1 MLENITIFTIYMLL
15 NLFSQ
20 MYNKS
25 VKMFNKKEVK
35 EKWFQRTMKRKR
47 KGGRYGNCISDQH
60 FKIGGNEVNRWLLLQ
75 LNLVDTLIRLFIHK
89 HEHSWLESNDH
100 LKAHIEAL
108 PLFCRRNT
116 FGILFKLILKCI
128 HV

>member
-25 VKMFNKKEVK
+25 VKMFHKKELK

-89 HEHSWLESNDH
+89 HKHSWLEFNDH

-116 FGILFKLILKCI
+116 FGIHVLFKNWF
-128 HV
+128 